1 MEDLCSAVLLI
12 HGRHRASIDELIVE
26 RLKLLTTLNLSGCNI
41 TNQGVDMIALIL
53 SETISLENL
62 DLSGTKLN
70 STEAIKINGV
80 LKSIASLK
88 VFNISNNN
96 ITDGTT
102 DSIADV
108 ILNNSSVEKLN
119 ISHNKLSYT
128 GVLNIAKNLSV
139 IENIKIFDISNN
151 FIKSDNVTDLAV
163 TLSKCPALQE
173 LNVSQNLLSLT
184 NVLTIAQCFRHHSAL
199 QTLNLSGNI
208 DSFHSACEF
217 IVDIILSVNQ
227 ALVNLDVCGRNIRPR
242 YIEDHLSSPASENSS
257 TKLPFQNL
265 YLLQHNSVDFQTN
278 FIKVSETC
286 PLSNED
292 VISYYVDYLGG
303 MFYNKYHNF
312 ALVIPPNAV
321 SQGDCVEIQTT
332 ANYFGPYTIP
342 NGFYPISSYFWVSAE
357 YTFKSPVYLI
367 MNHYAKIRSLDD
379 VNNLHV
385 LQAHAHDSNAVT
397 ESLMMSAISDGVYF
411 DNEIRY
417 CVLATDHF
425 CSYCQAKDVKDIP
438 EFLLACY
445 CTYND
450 PVSGLHIA
458 EVCFCPS
465 NTDCKKVIHSKQL
478 TNYHIHT

>member
-1 MEDLCSAVLLI
+1 MCAKEHCISQ
-12 HGRHRASIDELIVE
+12 SIQY
-26 RLKLLTTLNLSGCNI
+26 KH
-41 TNQGVDMIALIL
+41 
-53 SETISLENL
+53 
-62 DLSGTKLN
+62 
-70 STEAIKINGV
+70 
-80 LKSIASLK
+80 
-88 VFNISNNN
+88 
-96 ITDGTT
+96 GTT
-102 DSIADV
+102 YSIADV
-108 ILNNSSVEKLN
+108 ILSNSSLEKLN

-128 GVLNIAKNLSV
+128 GVLSIAKNLSV
-139 IENIKIFDISNN
+139 TGKIKIIDISNN
-151 FIKSDNVTDLAV
+151 FIKSDNVIDLAA
-163 TLSKCPALQE
+163 TLSKCPALKE
-173 LNVSQNLLSLT
+173 LNVSRNLLSLT
-184 NVLTIAQCFRHHSAL
+184 NLLTIAQCFRHHSAL
-199 QTLNLSGNI
+199 RTLNLSGNI

-217 IVDIILSVNQ
+217 IVDIILSINQ

-312 ALVIPPNAV
+312 ALVIPPGAV
-321 SQGDCVEIQTT
+321 SQGDCVEIQAT

-342 NGFYPISSYFWVSAE
+342 NGFYPISSYFWISAN
-357 YTFKSPVYLI
+357 YTFKAPVYLI
-367 MNHYAKIRSLDD
+367 MNHYAKIESLDD
-379 VNNLHV
+379 INNLHV
-385 LQAHAHDSNAVT
+385 LQTTVHNSTEKLIMTSTSN
-397 ESLMMSAISDGVYF
+397 GVYF

-425 CSYCQAKDVKDIP
+425 CSYCQAKDIKNVP
-438 EFLLACY
+438 EYLLACY
-445 CTYND
+445 CTFDD

-465 NTDCKKVIHSKQL
+465 NTDCKEVIYIK
-478 TNYHIHT
+478 